1 MEWCSHTQLCL
12 FPYELKTAHSK
23 MHSHKGSTTRAAVG
37 HLMEEIGVL
46 CASPATRP
54 AASGFQQRGKHHE
67 EHCICGCR

>member
-1 MEWCSHTQLCL
+1 
-12 FPYELKTAHSK
+12 

-54 AASGFQQRGKHHE
+54 AALGFQQRGKHHE
-67 EHCICGCR
+67 EHCICGCRWADDGGRHLENLDS